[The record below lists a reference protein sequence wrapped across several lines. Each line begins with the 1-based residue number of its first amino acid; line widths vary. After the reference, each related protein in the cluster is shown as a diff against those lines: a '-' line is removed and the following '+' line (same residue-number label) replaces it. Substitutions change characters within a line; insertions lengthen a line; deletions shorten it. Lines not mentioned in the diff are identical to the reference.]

1 MSFLLIHSPV
11 SFLLIH
17 SLFDSCSFILFCHSL
32 LIHFPVSFLLI
43 HFPVLFLLI
52 HSPVSF
58 LLIHSPVSFLLIHSP
73 VSLLLTFL
81 YHHVEVEE
89 GDQQHGVPQHAE
101 AGQQA
106 EQQPADQHNK
116 KIILAASRSN

>member
-1 MSFLLIHSPV
+1 V
-11 SFLLIH
+11 SFLLIY
-17 SLFDSCSFILFCHSL
+17 S
-32 LIHFPVSFLLI
+32 PVS
-43 HFPVLFLLI
+43 FLLI

-106 EQQPADQHNK
+106 EQQPADQQQL
-116 KIILAASRSN
+116 IIQ